1 MKRELGKRD
10 WAFLL
15 CAFAFLPVSAQEK
28 QAYTVMGEVNDS
40 AADGRMI
47 YIERY
52 DDHKMLDSTR
62 ISDGK
67 FVFSGFTDRPWFCC
81 IQATDREHANIVLEG
96 GDIRASV
103 GRTVYNKP
111 SGTPLNDE
119 IHRIDDIIDSLY
131 AVYSP
136 KMEALKAQG
145 LDSAAYRKARISLAG
160 SYNADVR
167 RITEGLFSRH
177 PDDAVTEKL
186 LRSEFYQTQ
195 TLDDRERIMASLGP
209 WMKTTNIYKYLS
221 QRLKAERRTSVG
233 QMFVDIN
240 GRDVSGKPVRLSDY
254 VGRGN
259 YVLVDFWASWCRP
272 CHEEI
277 PNLAR
282 LHREFKDKGL
292 TVLGLFTWDD
302 EKLMGKTARKLG
314 AVWPQMFDAE
324 RKALELYGADGIPLI
339 ILFGPDGRIVERGLR
354 GEGMVTKVTE
364 IMNKHNKGL

>member
-1 MKRELGKRD
+1 MKLFCRKTIMLVAAATLAATG
-10 WAFLL
+10 A
-15 CAFAFLPVSAQEK
+15 VAQQK
-28 QAYTVMGEVNDS
+28 AAYTVTGEVNDPT
-40 AADGRMI
+40 AEGRMI

-62 ISDGK
+62 ITGGK
-67 FVFSGFTDRPWFCC
+67 FVFRGFTDRPWFCH
-81 IQATDREHANIVLEG
+81 IQATNREHANIVLEG
-96 GDIRASV
+96 GNIRASV
-103 GRTVYNKP
+103 GRRVYDKP

-119 IHRIDDIIDSLY
+119 IRRIDGILDSLN

-136 KMEALKAQG
+136 KIEALKAQG
-145 LDSAAYRKARISLAG
+145 LDSVAYSKAYLVLEDSF
-160 SYNADVR
+160 NADMR
-167 RITEGLFSRH
+167 RIAEKLFSRH

-195 TLDDRERIMASLGP
+195 TLDDRERIMAALGP
-209 WMKTTNIYKYLS
+209 WMKTTNIYKDFS
-221 QRLKAERRTSVG
+221 RRLKAERRTSAG
-233 QMFVDIN
+233 QMFVEIN

-354 GEGMVTKVTE
+354 GDVMVTKVTE
-364 IMNKHNKGL
+364 IMNKQNKGL

>member
-1 MKRELGKRD
+1 MERKFGRCD

-15 CAFAFLPVSAQEK
+15 CAFAFLPVSAQERR
-28 QAYTVMGEVNDS
+28 AYTVTGEVSDS
-40 AADGRMI
+40 TVEGRMI

-62 ISDGK
+62 ITGGK
-67 FVFSGFTDRPWFCC
+67 FVFRGFTDRPWFCC
-81 IQATDREHANIVLEG
+81 IQATNREHANIVLEG
-96 GDIRASV
+96 GDIQASV
-103 GRTVYNKP
+103 DRREYNKP

-119 IHRIDDIIDSLY
+119 ISRIDGILDSLN

-136 KMEALKAQG
+136 KIEALKAQG
-145 LDSAAYRKARISLAG
+145 LDSAAYRSALISLAG
-160 SYNADVR
+160 SYNTDVR
-167 RITEGLFSRH
+167 RIAEKLFSRH

-195 TLDDRERIMASLGP
+195 TLDDRERIMAALGP
-209 WMKTTNIYKYLS
+209 WMKTTNIYKDFS
-221 QRLKAERRTSVG
+221 RRLKAERRTSAG
-233 QMFVDIN
+233 QMFVEIN

-364 IMNKHNKGL
+364 IMNKQNKGL